1 MKRIFAL
8 TVACMLIFSS
18 IGFAAV
24 SSSRTKSFSA
34 PKSSTTTPST
44 QTSPQSS
51 TDYKPSAPASSY
63 STTTPAKVATQPG
76 TQPATGGFLRNA
88 ALLGGGMLLGGML
101 GSMFGFG
108 NMGFLSTILGILINV
123 MLVVGVVMGIRYL
136 WNKFKNKDKERKN
149 IY

>member
-1 MKRIFAL
+1 
-8 TVACMLIFSS
+8 
-18 IGFAAV
+18 
-24 SSSRTKSFSA
+24 
-34 PKSSTTTPST
+34 
-44 QTSPQSS
+44 
-51 TDYKPSAPASSY
+51 
-63 STTTPAKVATQPG
+63 
-76 TQPATGGFLRNA
+76 
-88 ALLGGGMLLGGML
+88 LLGGGMLLGGML